1 MEKSILKALEHAG
14 LSEREV
20 TPFMRVRVVGLT
32 RKLCHGK
39 DSSKEGL
46 ITIWNPS
53 EKQVNPTVLLYRSP
67 FC

>member
-1 MEKSILKALEHAG
+1 MEKSILKALEDAG

-53 EKQVNPTVLLYRSP
+53 EKQVNPTVLL
-67 FC
+67 